1 MTLRIRA
8 KAIAHQ
14 NPSTENPGVNSAA
27 SKTRTA
33 LMTNK
38 NSPNVI
44 KLIGSVRSTIIGL
57 IVKLIRMITT
67 TRIIPERR
75 LLM

>member
-1 MTLRIRA
+1 MLRIIA
-8 KAIAHQ
+8 KAMAHQ
-14 NPSTENPGVNSAA
+14 NPSNVNPGISSAA
-27 SKTRTA
+27 SNTKTA

-38 NSPNVI
+38 KSPNVI
-44 KLIGSVRSTIIGL
+44 KLIGSVKSTIIGL

-75 LLM
+75 LLI